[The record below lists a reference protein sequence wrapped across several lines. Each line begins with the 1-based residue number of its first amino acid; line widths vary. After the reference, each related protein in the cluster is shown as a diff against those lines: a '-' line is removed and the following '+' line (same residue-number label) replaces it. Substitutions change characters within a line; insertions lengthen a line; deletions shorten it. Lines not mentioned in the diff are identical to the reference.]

1 MTRTISRRYSQTPGS
16 VAMLCLTA
24 TEARQIRVDFIERQI
39 LSTKTPYGTT
49 IPQNDY
55 RRPPSLSYEWRLH
68 RGSSGCTHVITG
80 RGFEGKTCRKGR
92 VTWSLLTRGMDAR
105 AAGCGHT
112 SVKKLNNQ
120 LIITVQERWGGVWD
134 LAASLDPVHFR
145 VLRAAVITSW
155 SSRRVREQFQK
166 LRKPTA
172 VICGSKCFFF
182 LARYLW
188 DRN

>member
-1 MTRTISRRYSQTPGS
+1 M
-16 VAMLCLTA
+16 
-24 TEARQIRVDFIERQI
+24 
-39 LSTKTPYGTT
+39 
-49 IPQNDY
+49 
-55 RRPPSLSYEWRLH
+55 
-68 RGSSGCTHVITG
+68 ITG

-172 VICGSKCFFF
+172 VICGSKCFFSWLVIF
-182 LARYLW
+182 ETVTKSSQCALTILTSLSC
-188 DRN
+188 NEMNIM